1 MKVILLGILFQCLN
15 TLSGSSF
22 DTITKIF
29 GNKAFEWHHYYSIG
43 NIASLLLF
51 LFYLNFNGGIK
62 NNIILKTKSNYIIPF
77 LRGLIFIPIP
87 IIVFNSIKHVPL
99 NVFTSVLM
107 TTPFFILLFSKLIQ
121 NEKISINN
129 LVILIIG
136 FGGAYMVIKPSIGLS
151 NYYIYAILLVAIHNA
166 ITNIVVS
173 KYSSNATTYGY
184 TFYYFL
190 PLTIV
195 AIIFF
200 IADPIFP
207 DLFDLLMIITSGIF
221 IMLSVLF
228 WTAAFHI
235 AGKYSRIISPFLFT
249 QLIWS
254 SIFGYIYFGETL
266 DEIAVIGIILIII
279 SGSITF
285 IYTKKI

>member
-1 MKVILLGILFQCLN
+1 MKIILLGILFQCLN

-22 DTITKIF
+22 DTITKTF
-29 GNKAFEWHHYYSIG
+29 GNKTFEWHHYYSIG
-43 NIASLLLF
+43 NIVSMILF
-51 LFYLNFNGGIK
+51 LIFVHFNGGVK
-62 NNIILKTKSNYIIPF
+62 KNIILKNKASYTIPL

-121 NEKISINN
+121 KEKISINN
-129 LVILIIG
+129 LIILIIG
-136 FGGAYMVIKPSIGLS
+136 FGGVYMVIKPTIGLS

-195 AIIFF
+195 ATLFF

-207 DLFDLLMIITSGIF
+207 EIFDLLMIITSGIF
-221 IMLSVLF
+221 IILSVLF

-254 SIFGYIYFGETL
+254 SIFGYIYFGEIL
-266 DEIAVIGIILIII
+266 DEIAVSGIILIII
-279 SGSITF
+279 SGSISF
-285 IYTKKI
+285 IYTKKK

>member
-1 MKVILLGILFQCLN
+1 MKIILLGILFQCLN

-22 DTITKIF
+22 DTITKTF

-43 NIASLLLF
+43 NIVSMILFLLF
-51 LFYLNFNGGIK
+51 VHFNGGVK
-62 NNIILKTKSNYIIPF
+62 NNIILKNKSSYTIPL

-129 LVILIIG
+129 LIILIIG

-151 NYYIYAILLVAIHNA
+151 NYYVYAILLVAIHNA

-195 AIIFF
+195 ATLFF

-207 DLFDLLMIITSGIF
+207 EIFDLLMIITSGIF
-221 IMLSVLF
+221 IILSVIF

-254 SIFGYIYFGETL
+254 SIFGYIYFGEIL

-279 SGSITF
+279 SGSISL

>member
-1 MKVILLGILFQCLN
+1 MKIILLGILFQCLN
-15 TLSGSSF
+15 TLSGASF
-22 DTITKIF
+22 DTITKTF
-29 GNKAFEWHHYYSIG
+29 GNKTFEWHHYYSIG
-43 NIASLLLF
+43 NIVSLLLF
-51 LFYLNFNGGIK
+51 LLYLYFNGGIK
-62 NNIILKTKSNYIIPF
+62 NNIILKTKSSYTIPL

-107 TTPFFILLFSKLIQ
+107 TTPFFILLFSKLLQ
-121 NEKISINN
+121 NEKITINN

-190 PLTIV
+190 PLTVV

-207 DLFDLLMIITSGIF
+207 ELFDLLMIITSGIF

-254 SIFGYIYFGETL
+254 SIFGYIYFGEIL
-266 DEIAVIGIILIII
+266 DVIAVIGIILIII
-279 SGSITF
+279 SGSISL

>member
-1 MKVILLGILFQCLN
+1 MKIILLGILFQCLN

-22 DTITKIF
+22 DTITKTF

-43 NIASLLLF
+43 NIVSMILFLLF
-51 LFYLNFNGGIK
+51 VHFNGGVK
-62 NNIILKTKSNYIIPF
+62 KNIILKTKSSYTIPL

-129 LVILIIG
+129 LVLLIIG

-195 AIIFF
+195 ATIFF

-254 SIFGYIYFGETL
+254 SIFGYIYFGEIL
-266 DEIAVIGIILIII
+266 DEIAVFGIILIII

>member
-1 MKVILLGILFQCLN
+1 MKIILLGILFQCLN

-22 DTITKIF
+22 DTITKTF

-43 NIASLLLF
+43 NIVSMILFLLF
-51 LFYLNFNGGIK
+51 VHFNGGVK
-62 NNIILKTKSNYIIPF
+62 KNIILKNKSSYTIPL

-129 LVILIIG
+129 LIILIIG

-151 NYYIYAILLVAIHNA
+151 NYYVYAILLVAIHNA

-195 AIIFF
+195 ATLFF

-207 DLFDLLMIITSGIF
+207 EIFDLLMIITSGIF
-221 IMLSVLF
+221 IILSVIF

-254 SIFGYIYFGETL
+254 SIFGYIYFGEIL

-279 SGSITF
+279 SGSISL